1 MKTFNLTRSAL
12 LSAALFALA
21 SIAAFAQN
29 GPVVRMTHAEASA
42 AIKEGSLPADANIH
56 YTDQRTP
63 SKVIKP
69 VIKDVEGK
77 PKGGGAMLCNCWVE
91 PNGDYTLINNGTE
104 WFDDGFPSSD
114 DGSHG
119 PIQLPFTFNL
129 YGDQYNQV
137 YVNINGNLSFGTE
150 NGVYSSTGFP
160 TNSAAMVAP
169 FWADVD
175 LGNANTAINKVQYK
189 VTPTAMYVNWSD
201 VGYFNEQTNKLNSF
215 QLIITDGNDPVIG
228 LGNNVSFC
236 YRDMQWTTGGAS
248 QGVNGLG
255 GVPAT
260 VGANRGNNVNFIQFG
275 RFDQAGVI
283 YDGPFGANDG
293 VDWLDGQDF
302 RFTTAVATTNI
313 PPIVSSTFLCDTVRV
328 CTGELVDY
336 DLTFL
341 TPESDQIITGATS
354 SAPTLPSYQDT
365 HADNGTQYTIT
376 SQFIPGI
383 ADVGFH
389 TITYTASDNG
399 EPALT
404 STVTIVIEVSFTP
417 AIPPTITGDTITCAD
432 QGVVL
437 TASAGYDEYLWNNG
451 YFGNTVLVGPGT
463 YIVEATSG
471 PCRLASNTIVVHEAP
486 AVGVPVIDGVLFNC
500 GGQPAL
506 LSTTQ
511 PYAHYQWSNGSTD
524 PSISVGSGTYSV
536 TVENASG
543 CQGTSLPV
551 TVNSAPN
558 PDAHFTAD
566 GPNPTSMGD
575 TITYTYT
582 NSPIVP
588 VSYAWSV
595 DTSGVIGTGTTFT
608 HYFPLP
614 GFHEVTLVVTSSDGC
629 TDTFVYTQTVM
640 PDTIIIPN
648 VFTPNGDGKND
659 RLSFEGAQYFPD
671 TELKVFNR
679 FGKVLY
685 ESRDYKNTW
694 VAHDVPDGTYY
705 YLLRLYNGKEY
716 SGHVTLLR

>member
-1 MKTFNLTRSAL
+1 MMIKRSIWLVPAMCSIL
-12 LSAALFALA
+12 AANAQQPEVLSVDQYQHLKA
-21 SIAAFAQN
+21 SGQLPTNFTVDQPVLQLQN
-29 GPVVRMTHAEASA
+29 TVHAS
-42 AIKEGSLPADANIH
+42 G
-56 YTDQRTP
+56 
-63 SKVIKP
+63 
-69 VIKDVEGK
+69 GM
-77 PKGGGAMLCNCWVE
+77 KGGGAGGDCNCWIA
-91 PNGDYTLINNGTE
+91 PNAEYQLALAAT
-104 WFDDGFPSSD
+104 D
-114 DGSHG
+114 DGSSAQ
-119 PIQLPFTFNL
+119 ITLPFQFDL
-129 YGDQYNQV
+129 YGTQYNTC
-137 YVNINGNLSFGTE
+137 YINNNGNVSFESPYTTFSAE
-150 NGVYSSTGFP
+150 SFP
-160 TNSAAMVAP
+160 SDEFVMVAP

-175 LGNANTAINKVQYK
+175 TRFGQGQVLYK
-189 VTPTAMYVNWSD
+189 LTPTALYVNWVD
-201 VGYFNEQTNKLNSF
+201 VGYYSMGTAMPSTANYLNSF
-215 QLIITDGNDPVIG
+215 QLIITNGDDPIIG
-228 LGNNVSFC
+228 LGNNVSVC
-236 YRDMQWTTGGAS
+236 YRDMQWTTGTAS
-248 QGVNGLG
+248 LG
-255 GVPAT
+255 SAGFGGIPAT
-260 VGANRGNNVNFIQFG
+260 VGANRGNGVDYIQFG
-275 RFDQAGVI
+275 RFDQPGMA
-283 YDGPFGANDG
+283 YDGPFNNNDG
-293 VDWLDGQDF
+293 VDWLDWQNF
-302 RFTTAVATTNI
+302 RYTAAISTQNI
-313 PPIVSSTFLCDTVRV
+313 PPIVSSTFLCDTVKV

-341 TPESDQIITGATS
+341 TPEADQIITSATS

-365 HADNGTQYTIT
+365 HVDNGTQYTIT

-404 STVTIVIEVSFTP
+404 TSVSIVIEVSFTP

-463 YIVEATSG
+463 YIVEAASG

-500 GGQPAL
+500 GGEPTV

-511 PYAHYQWSNGSTD
+511 PYAHYQWSNGATSPT
-524 PSISVGSGTYSV
+524 ITVGSGTYSV
-536 TVENASG
+536 TVENGSG
-543 CQGTSLPV
+543 CRGTSLPV
-551 TVNSAPN
+551 TVNSAPDPN
-558 PDAHFTAD
+558 AQFTAD
-566 GPNPTSMGD
+566 GPTPTNMGD

-588 VSYAWSV
+588 VSWAWSV
-595 DTSGVIGTGTTFT
+595 DSSGVIGTGTTFT
-608 HYFPLP
+608 HHFPLP
-614 GFHEVTLVVTSSDGC
+614 GFHEVTLTVTSSDGC
-629 TDTFVYTQTVM
+629 TDTFVYIQTVM

-679 FGKVLY
+679 FGQVLY